1 MNNDKRHTLL
11 STIKNIDCR
20 LLDVTETGTGGF
32 VASFFACYI
41 SRLGFISI
49 LIFILLRGTQRIFS
63 AWLLLFFLLF
73 VHCVHVCYR
82 KKIRLRCICKNKIF
96 KTAVTL
102 MSFDIENIKQY
113 LFLVFQFHL
122 NTFQVFCLMLVE

>member
-1 MNNDKRHTLL
+1 MNNDERHTLL

-20 LLDVTETGTGGF
+20 LLDVTETGTGSF

-73 VHCVHVCYR
+73 VRCVHVCYR
-82 KKIRLRCICKNKIF
+82 KKIRLSCICKNKIF

-102 MSFDIENIKQY
+102 ISFDIENIKQY

>member
-1 MNNDKRHTLL
+1 MNNDERYTLL

-20 LLDVTETGTGGF
+20 LLDVTETGTGRF
-32 VASFFACYI
+32 VASFFTCYI

-73 VHCVHVCYR
+73 VRCVHVCYR
-82 KKIRLRCICKNKIF
+82 KKIRLSCICKNKIF

>member
-1 MNNDKRHTLL
+1 MNNDERHTLL

-20 LLDVTETGTGGF
+20 LLDVTETGTGSF

-73 VHCVHVCYR
+73 VRCVHVCYR
-82 KKIRLRCICKNKIF
+82 KKIRLSCICKNKIF

>member
-1 MNNDKRHTLL
+1 MNNDERHTLL

-20 LLDVTETGTGGF
+20 LLDVTETGTGSF

-49 LIFILLRGTQRIFS
+49 LIFILLRDTQRIFS

-73 VHCVHVCYR
+73 VRCVHVCYR
-82 KKIRLRCICKNKIF
+82 KKIRLSCICKNKIF